1 MGVFVMKLR
10 WTLLWSLALV
20 TVGGAALST
29 ANACSRIL
37 WNSDSSGVYS
47 SRSLDWNEL
56 MVPVMQARPRGVV
69 QYGGL
74 DQNTAHWVSKYG
86 SVVIRAENYG
96 RAVVDG
102 LNEQGLA
109 AHLLYLGDAQF
120 GSRDERP
127 GVSYTQWVHYV
138 LDNFASVQEAV
149 DAMQQV
155 QIVQVPVNDQL
166 FGIHLAIEDASGD
179 SAIFEHLD
187 GKLVVHHGRQYTVM
201 TNDPPLDEQLLNAK
215 QYRGLGGEKELPGDT
230 NSADRFVRASYFL
243 KHLPAPKSDAQGV
256 AYMLQLIHNVSVPF
270 GAPYQAQGIDVEV
283 FPTWWVTA
291 MDLKQQTYYFS
302 ATESPNVVWLDLK
315 KVNFAEG
322 QPLRELH
329 LINPSLVGELSR
341 ALEPITSH

>member
-1 MGVFVMKLR
+1 MKLR
-10 WTLLWSLALV
+10 LMLLSGLALA
-20 TVGGAALST
+20 TIFGAGLPA
-29 ANACSRIL
+29 ADACSRIL

-56 MVPVMQARPRGVV
+56 MVPVLQARPRGVV

-74 DQNTAHWVSKYG
+74 DENTAHWVSKFG
-86 SVVIRAENYG
+86 SVIIRAENYG
-96 RAVVDG
+96 GAVVDG

-109 AHLLYLGDAQF
+109 AHLLYLGDANF

-138 LDNFASVQEAV
+138 LDNFATVQEAV
-149 DAMQQV
+149 EAMQEV
-155 QIVQVPVNDQL
+155 QIVQVPVNGQM
-166 FGIHLAIEDASGD
+166 FGIHLAIEDANGD
-179 SAIFEHLD
+179 SAIFEHID

-201 TNDPPLDEQLLNAK
+201 TNDPPLDEQLLNAR
-215 QYRGLGGEKELPGDT
+215 QYRGLGGEKDLPGDT
-230 NSADRFVRASYFL
+230 NPSDRFVRASYFV
-243 KHLPAPKSDAQGV
+243 KHLPAAKSGTQGV

-291 MDLKQQTYYFS
+291 MDLKQRTYYFS

-315 KVNFAEG
+315 QLNFTEG
-322 QPLRELH
+322 QPIREMN
-329 LINPSLVGELSR
+329 LINPALVGELSR
-341 ALEPITSH
+341 ALEATSGQ